1 MPQRD
6 HATYK
11 SCNGLVRA
19 GSGHRGGRVG
29 HTSSMDRND
38 MRRGMSRGVE
48 GRRQS
53 EDSTKAG
60 VVEE

>member
-6 HATYK
+6 HATYESYK
-11 SCNGLVRA
+11 GLVRA

-29 HTSSMDRND
+29 HASSIDRND
-38 MRRGMSRGVE
+38 MRREMSKGVE

-53 EDSTKAG
+53 EDGTKAG
-60 VVEE
+60 VVGE